1 MITQINT
8 ADVSRHDSTAGNK
21 KQPYSGY
28 TRKTMQSYVIKFDD
42 IDKLR
47 YIIFAREEN
56 RPYIPTERKCRKMK
70 DKKFTILCIIL
81 IILLAAFAVYMVL
94 RQQ

>member
-8 ADVSRHDSTAGNK
+8 AAVSRHDSTAGDK
-21 KQPYSGY
+21 KQPYSGH
-28 TRKTMQSYVIKFDD
+28 TRKTMQSYVIEFDKEVPED
-42 IDKLR
+42 
-47 YIIFAREEN
+47 
-56 RPYIPTERKCRKMK
+56 ERQ
-70 DKKFTILCIIL
+70 KFTILCIIL

>member
-1 MITQINT
+1 
-8 ADVSRHDSTAGNK
+8 
-21 KQPYSGY
+21 
-28 TRKTMQSYVIKFDD
+28 
-42 IDKLR
+42 
-47 YIIFAREEN
+47 
-56 RPYIPTERKCRKMK
+56 MK